1 MDKHHKSLY
10 INNLNKKIRYVF
22 FTYILITCSFQ
33 QLQAQQFKS
42 YYNSTNSLKKQYSDS
57 IFRSYKKI
65 LTQASLKK
73 DTIKLVNSLIN
84 LSIYKRNNLDYG
96 NAFNDA
102 GDALFLA
109 EEYGN
114 DLLQAKAFEE
124 LGALTYLYKQDDEA
138 GYNFK
143 KAHYYYKKLYKKKKI
158 EAKQLYK
165 SYYNLA
171 LISQRKQNGKHLK
184 LYIDSCNLLKH
195 KLKKD
200 SLYDVFLN
208 EKRATYEDWK
218 GNSLQSIKLLKIAI
232 STLENLDETKLNHRI
247 SKSFLLILYGRIGV
261 IYMAM
266 GEFNLA
272 KSYFNKSVTSED
284 ICGEGIF
291 YKAFIYEKFAN
302 LLALQKDY
310 KKAFEY
316 REKANVIYNTY
327 LNPRNDKN
335 QGFLTIRNRYKDQ
348 LNKKNTLLNKQSLEL
363 AEQKQEAL
371 RFRILFFIILFTFV
385 VLFFLVRSRI
395 KTLKHQKKEEDSKAL
410 LDVKNNELTVS
421 TLQLIERE
429 EVIKMLSDHVKKN
442 NLDKGTRTLLK
453 SIEKRSVSLWD
464 AFNNRFTSQNE
475 GFYERLQE
483 KVPNLSAADLKICAL
498 IKLNFSGKEMAYLL
512 GISLGSVHV
521 ARHRLRKKMNLS
533 RDINLTNFINS
544 I

>member
-1 MDKHHKSLY
+1 MKKELKTLHISHL
-10 INNLNKKIRYVF
+10 KKIKVYF
-22 FTYILITCSFQ
+22 FLISTLIICSFL

-42 YYNSTNSLKKQYSDS
+42 YYNSNNSLKKKYSDS
-57 IFRSYKKI
+57 IFKSYKKAF
-65 LTQASLKK
+65 TQASLKK
-73 DTIKLVNSLIN
+73 DTIKIVNNLIN
-84 LSIYKRNNLDYG
+84 LSIYKRNNLDYDD
-96 NAFNDA
+96 AFNDA

-114 DLLQAKAFEE
+114 YLLQAKAFEE

-143 KAHYYYKKLYKKKKI
+143 KAHYYFKKLYKNKKI

-171 LISQRKQNGKHLK
+171 LYSQRKQNIKHLK

-195 KLKKD
+195 KLKNNEI
-200 SLYDVFLN
+200 YDVFLD
-208 EKRATYEDWK
+208 EKRATFEGWQ
-218 GNSLQSIKLLKIAI
+218 GQTLQSITLLKKSV
-232 STLENLDETKLNHRI
+232 STLENLDVTKLNHRI

-266 GEFNLA
+266 GELDLA

-291 YKAFIYEKFAN
+291 YKAFIYEKLAN
-302 LLALQKDY
+302 LLAAQKNY

-348 LNKKNTLLNKQSLEL
+348 LNKKNALLNKQSLEL
-363 AEQKQEAL
+363 AEQRQETL
-371 RFRILFFIILFTFV
+371 RLRIFFFIILFTFV

-395 KTLKHQKKEEDSKAL
+395 KTLKYQKKEEDSKAL
-410 LDVKNNELTVS
+410 LDVKNSELTTS

-464 AFNNRFTSQNE
+464 AFNNRFISQNE
-475 GFYERLQE
+475 GFYERLQD
-483 KVPNLSAADLKICAL
+483 KAPNLSAADLKICAL

-533 RDINLTNFINS
+533 RDVNLTNFINS